1 MAMIFQNFD
10 LELADPDYKLKHKQ
24 TLTIKPDNLYIR
36 AKLRHGLTPTAL
48 EDRIS
53 RTSSPRKTASAA
65 PQRVPAKSVQDNAG
79 MKLTVL
85 YGSNSSTC
93 ESMAQQLTSD
103 APANGFNVVRV
114 CAMDEAVNA
123 LPKDDPKHI
132 VIVVTASYEGE
143 PPDNA
148 AKFVSW
154 IEKAQNDTSI
164 LRGTRYAVFGCGNR
178 NWVQTFHRI
187 PLLVDR
193 RLEELGGN
201 RVAEIGLADAA
212 GDDMFMTFESWEDEV
227 RVHLNPFLPICY

>member
-10 LELADPDYKLKHKQ
+10 LTLADPEYKLKHKQ
-24 TLTIKPDNLYIR
+24 TLTIKPDNLYMR
-36 AKLRHGLTPTAL
+36 ARLRHGLTPTAL

-53 RTSSPRKTASAA
+53 RTGSPRKAAAGA
-65 PQRVPAKSVQDNAG
+65 PQRSLAKNVQGDAG

-103 APANGFNVVRV
+103 APANGFNVIKV
-114 CAMDEAVNA
+114 CAMDEAVDA
-123 LPKDDPKHI
+123 LPKDDPKH
-132 VIVVTASYEGE
+132 VVVVVTASYEGE

-154 IEKAQNDTSI
+154 IKESQNDTSI
-164 LRGTRYAVFGCGNR
+164 LRGTRYAVFGCGNH
-178 NWVQTFHRI
+178 NWAQTFHRI

-193 RLEELGGN
+193 CLEELGGK

-212 GDDMFMTFESWEDEV
+212 GDDMFMTFETWEDEV
-227 RVHLNPFLPICY
+227 RASLESIVACY